1 MRIVFS
7 GANHTAVKS
16 AESLIKQGH
25 EIILIEIDREKID
38 ALSEELDCNFIHG
51 DAGKPAI
58 LEEVA
63 PEQCD
68 FLFCFTDNDQA
79 NIITSLLGR
88 SMGFDRIITCIQDE
102 DLLSLC
108 DELGLSDIVIPNR
121 TMSQYMTN
129 IVEGFDSVEIS
140 TLLRGKTRFF
150 SYINKDGKVPIS
162 DLELPENSKVLYY
175 YRDDE
180 YRFPDKDTAFM
191 KGDEVVIL
199 TSSDHL
205 GELSE
210 KWHPREIKTQD

>member
-7 GANHTAVKS
+7 GANHTAVKA
-16 AESLIKQGH
+16 AESLIEQGH
-25 EIILIEIDREKID
+25 EIILIEIDRKKID
-38 ALSEELDCNFIHG
+38 ALSDELDCSFIHG
-51 DAGKPAI
+51 DAGTPAI

-68 FLFCFTDNDQA
+68 FLFCLTDDDQA

-88 SMGFDRIITCIQDE
+88 SMGFSRIITCIQDE

-108 DELGLSDIVIPNR
+108 DELGLADIVIPNR

-129 IVEGFDSVEIS
+129 IVEGLDSVEIS

-150 SYINKDGKVPIS
+150 SFINRDGKVPIS
-162 DLELPENSKVLYY
+162 DMELPGNSKVLYY

-180 YRFPDKDTAFM
+180 YCFPDDDTTFT
-191 KGDEVVIL
+191 KGDEIVIL
-199 TSSDHL
+199 TSSEHL
-205 GELSE
+205 EELSE
-210 KWHPREIKTQD
+210 KWHPQEI